1 MGSACKGAVTAIC
14 SSEMDTFHVEMTMK
28 KAWLAIPAMVMC
40 MGFAPVASADEV
52 FKFEDFFKM
61 ADTNKDG
68 MMTKQE
74 FMNAAGVRYDAM
86 MAKMKKMP
94 ADKSN
99 MLMKGDM
106 MTREGVK
113 TFLDERKVYSG
124 A

>member
-1 MGSACKGAVTAIC
+1 
-14 SSEMDTFHVEMTMK
+14 MK
-28 KAWLAIPAMVMC
+28 KAWLAIPAMALC
-40 MGFAPVASADEV
+40 MGFSSVASADEV

-74 FMNAAGVRYDAM
+74 FMNAAGMRYDAM

-94 ADKSN
+94 GDKGAT
-99 MLMKGDM
+99 MMKGSM
-106 MTREGVK
+106 MTKEGAK
-113 TFLDERKVYSG
+113 MFIDEWKVYSG